1 MWLLLQLKIEKMRV
15 HAIEKMQS
23 RVTAVSQKA
32 EQMRAVAES
41 NRIEKAAKTSA
52 RVQQIIITGQLP
64 RLSHNP
70 FRCCFSWSSGL
81 SFFIPSF
88 LSSSF
93 CRPLLCNTWKVPY
106 LEDVCTN
113 PHPLDIHNMSVAIFH
128 AIRPVWDP
136 FSWSG
141 LYPWYVRFHTL
152 KVFAQIHI
160 LWTFTTCP
168 LQFFM
173 QLDQCETLSHQV
185 DSTHDMSG
193 LYCEGICRSSHPLV
207 IPQHSALQFFML
219 SCRHEPLSHWVNSTH
234 EPTGMKL
241 ASKGAFTLGVKDS
254 SIKSPNT
261 KLVI

>member
-23 RVTAVSQKA
+23 RVAAVSQKA
-32 EQMRAVAES
+32 EQMRAEAES

-93 CRPLLCNTWKVPY
+93 CQPLLCNTWKVPY
-106 LEDVCTN
+106 WEGVCTN
-113 PHPLDIHNMSVAIFH
+113 PLPLDIHNMSLAIFH

-136 FSWSG
+136 FSPSG
-141 LYPWYVRFHTL
+141 LYPW
-152 KVFAQIHI
+152 
-160 LWTFTTCP
+160 
-168 LQFFM
+168 
-173 QLDQCETLSHQV
+173 
-185 DSTHDMSG
+185 
-193 LYCEGICRSSHPLV
+193 
-207 IPQHSALQFFML
+207 
-219 SCRHEPLSHWVNSTH
+219 
-234 EPTGMKL
+234 
-241 ASKGAFTLGVKDS
+241 
-254 SIKSPNT
+254 
-261 KLVI
+261 